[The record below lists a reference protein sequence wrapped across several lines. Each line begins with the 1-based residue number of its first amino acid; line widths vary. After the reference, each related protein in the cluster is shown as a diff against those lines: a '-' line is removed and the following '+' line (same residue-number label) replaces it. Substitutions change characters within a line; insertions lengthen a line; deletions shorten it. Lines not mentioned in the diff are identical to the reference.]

1 MGLRGNEHLN
11 PIPTPALPLK
21 GREKTV
27 ATEVTTE
34 S

>member
-1 MGLRGNEHLN
+1 MGSRGNERLK
-11 PIPTPALPLK
+11 PILTPALPLK
-21 GREKTV
+21 GREKSV